1 MSVIELKISVNANNV
16 EVVKEFLSRISN
28 AEAKSV
34 NVKDAEVVKPE
45 AEAPKTVKKPA
56 PKKPTPKA
64 PEPEEVED
72 ELESE
77 DELDD
82 ETDDAM
88 EDNVLSYEDV
98 KALQAEKVVAHKE
111 AIVKKL
117 RSGFKVARLSD
128 LDPKNYSEYYNFLNG
143 LK

>member
-1 MSVIELKISVNANNV
+1 MSVIELKISVDANNV

-45 AEAPKTVKKPA
+45 AEAPKTAKKPA

-72 ELESE
+72 ELEEE
-77 DELDD
+77 DELEAED
-82 ETDDAM
+82 EDEAT
-88 EDNVLSYEDV
+88 LSYEDV
-98 KALQAEKVVAHKE
+98 KALQAEKVAVHKE

-117 RSGFKVARLSD
+117 RTGLKVARLSD
-128 LDPKNYSEYYNFLNG
+128 LDPKNYQDYYNFLKE